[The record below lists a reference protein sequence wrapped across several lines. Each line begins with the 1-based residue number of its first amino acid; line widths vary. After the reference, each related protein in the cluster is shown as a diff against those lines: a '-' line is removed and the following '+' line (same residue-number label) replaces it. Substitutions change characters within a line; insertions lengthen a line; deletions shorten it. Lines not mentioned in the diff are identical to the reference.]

1 MAAEEAVDAAA
12 EAVDA
17 TADATTDAT
26 AGWMETYRGTV
37 YPWHCDQMGH
47 MNVMWYVG
55 KFDEATWQLFAG
67 FGVTPEYLRGSGR
80 GMVAVDQRISYQ
92 RELLAGDVI
101 AVRSALLEVREKVIR
116 FCHRMENVATGE
128 VAAVTVLTGVHFD
141 TKARRSC
148 PMPEEQLVRARAL
161 VSDFDPGI

>member
-1 MAAEEAVDAAA
+1 MTSDAAGL
-12 EAVDA
+12 EV
-17 TADATTDAT
+17 
-26 AGWMETYRGTV
+26 MYRGTV

-67 FGVTPEYLRGSGR
+67 FGITPEYLRTSGR

-101 AVRSALLEVREKVIR
+101 LVRSAVLEVREKVIR
-116 FCHRMENVATGE
+116 FCHRMENAVSGE

-141 TKARRSC
+141 TERRRSC
-148 PMPEEQLVRARAL
+148 PFPDEQLTRAQAL